1 MHITTSAIICA
12 VRPHGEAGAVVRA
25 MTAEH
30 GLLAGYVR
38 GGRSRT
44 MRPVLQPSNIVRAE
58 YRARVETQLPGLT
71 VELEHSRAPLMAEP
85 LAAAGLDWA
94 TALTASVVP
103 EMHPYPAIHSA
114 LDGLLG
120 AIEAAPAARGWAGAL
135 VSYEALVLSALGFGQ
150 GDAAR
155 PEAWDEVLSALNRS
169 GARLNRYLFADR
181 RADVL
186 AARERLVERLKRA
199 AA

>member
-30 GLLAGYVR
+30 GLIAGYVR

-58 YRARVETQLPGLT
+58 YRARVETQLPGLA
-71 VELEHSRAPLMAEP
+71 VELEHSRGPLMAEP

-135 VSYEALVLSALGFGQ
+135 VSYEALILSALGFGQ
-150 GDAAR
+150 GDAVR
-155 PEAWDEVLSALNRS
+155 PETWDEVLSALNRS
-169 GARLNRYLFADR
+169 GARLDRYLFVDR
-181 RADVL
+181 RTDVL
-186 AARERLVERLKRA
+186 AARERLVGRLKRA

>member
-1 MHITTSAIICA
+1 MHITASAIICA
-12 VRPHGEAGAVVRA
+12 VRSHGEAGAVVRA

-30 GLLAGYVR
+30 GLVAGYVR

-150 GDAAR
+150 SDSGR
-155 PEAWDEVLSALNRS
+155 PEAWGEMLSALSRS
-169 GARLNRYLFADR
+169 GARLERYLFADR